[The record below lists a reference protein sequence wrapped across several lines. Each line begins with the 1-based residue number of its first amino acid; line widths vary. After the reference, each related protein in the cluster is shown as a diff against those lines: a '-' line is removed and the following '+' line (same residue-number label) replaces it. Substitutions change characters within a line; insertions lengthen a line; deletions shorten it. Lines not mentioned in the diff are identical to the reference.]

1 MSTAAKWALRLS
13 LTALAVLLANDSG
26 RRAKPSSA
34 PPSKKPAE

>member
-26 RRAKPSSA
+26 KRRQSS
-34 PPSKKPAE
+34 PNPSKKPAQ